1 MNTRSLSWFALS
13 LLLLL
18 TGCPESGG
26 GDGGF
31 QGTAAVLYTA
41 NDGSNTISG
50 FTIGA
55 GGVLSATSPATF
67 GTNNP
72 EWLTVSS
79 NGRLLYASNQG
90 NHTISGFTVNGT
102 TGVLTPIGTPIAVP
116 GTNPSPRGITIT
128 PNREFL
134 YVANSATNTVAGF
147 SIGAGGVL
155 ASTAQSTIA
164 TGGALAR
171 GIAVSPNGQFLYVAN
186 SGSDTISGFVI
197 GTNGALTS
205 LGTVSTGAGSNPEGL
220 AISPSGAFLFVV
232 YQGTD
237 RVAAFAIGGGGSLTP
252 AAPQASFPTGIGGEG
267 PQRVAIS
274 PNGSFL
280 YVTNTATNE
289 VAAFT
294 VGSGGQLT
302 LMSPNTSTGTGT
314 APIGITIDP
323 TGQFLYVANSGMNEV
338 GSYRIGAGGVLTP
351 TTPASFSVLPNVP
364 IGIATPG
371 RP

>member
-1 MNTRSLSWFALS
+1 MKTQSLSWLALPV
-13 LLLLL
+13 LLLLG
-18 TGCPESGG
+18 GCPKGGG

-31 QGTAAVLYTA
+31 QGTASVLYTT

-55 GGVLSATSPATF
+55 GGALSATSPATF
-67 GTNNP
+67 GTNNT

-79 NGRLLYASNQG
+79 NGQLLYASNQG
-90 NHTISGFTVNGT
+90 NHTISGFTINGI
-102 TGVLTPIGTPIAVP
+102 TGVLTPLGTPIAVP

-128 PNREFL
+128 PNRQFL

-147 SIGAGGVL
+147 AIGAGGVL
-155 ASTAQSTIA
+155 TSTAQGTIA
-164 TGGALAR
+164 TGGTLAR
-171 GIAVSPNGQFLYVAN
+171 GIAVSPNGQFIYVAN
-186 SGSDTISGFVI
+186 SGNNTISGFII
-197 GTNGALTS
+197 GTGGALTS
-205 LGTVSTGAGSNPEGL
+205 IGTVSTGAGSSPEGL
-220 AISPSGAFLFVV
+220 AISPNGAFLFAV

-252 AAPQASFPTGIGGEG
+252 ATPQPSFPTGTAGEG

-294 VGSGGQLT
+294 IGSGGQLT
-302 LMSPNTSTGTGT
+302 LMSPNTGTGAGT

-338 GSYRIGAGGVLTP
+338 GGYRIGVGGILTA
-351 TTPASFSVLPNVP
+351 TTPATFTVLPQVP